1 MRMHIPNHQVAGSYR
16 KIAIRG
22 FTLPEILIA
31 VTIFMAVVGGIL
43 AANVLG
49 LRLMQVN
56 QTKLMATQ
64 WSRNT
69 FGKLTDEIHS
79 CNNVYVGNI
88 NSNGFAGILDGEP
101 QTGNGLMILPT
112 TNATNYILYFFNP
125 PDSSFRRITSQ
136 DSTGVRLA
144 ESVTNTVPI
153 FTAQDLYGNVLTNNV
168 NNRVIHVTL
177 DIYQPEHYLSAPDYY
192 QLETAVTRRAMQ

>member
-1 MRMHIPNHQVAGSYR
+1 MRRQIPNHLSTRSRRQAATG
-16 KIAIRG
+16 G
-22 FTLPEILIA
+22 FTLTEVLIA
-31 VTIFMAVVGGIL
+31 VTIFMAVIGGIL

-49 LRLMQVN
+49 LRMMQVN
-56 QTKLMATQ
+56 RTKLIATE

-69 FGKLTDEIHS
+69 FGKLTSEIHS
-79 CNNVYVGNI
+79 CNNVYVGNV
-88 NSNGFAGILDGEP
+88 STNGFVGILEGEP
-101 QTGNGLMILPT
+101 QVGNGLMILPT

-125 PDSSFRRITSQ
+125 SDSCFHRTTSQ
-136 DSTGVRLA
+136 DSTGVKLA
-144 ESVTNTVPI
+144 ESVTNTMP

-177 DIYQPEHYLSAPDYY
+177 DIYQPEHYLSAPNYY